1 MLTIILLIAGII
13 DLRYRKIPFF
23 IILLLFIWVVL
34 SCFFIQS
41 HLFIQALE
49 SFLVTALPLFFIGVV
64 TDKLNGGDIK
74 YLSVLSMAL
83 GITHFMWVLIFTTFY
98 ASVYSLITRQRS
110 IPLAAFTFFGYVSVG
125 FFKFL
130 F

>member
-23 IILLLFIWVVL
+23 IILLLFIWAVL
-34 SCFFIQS
+34 SCFFDQS
-41 HLFIQALE
+41 C
-49 SFLVTALPLFFIGVV
+49 SFSLISFPLIALPLFLIGLA
-64 TDKLNGGDIK
+64 TDKVKGGDIK

-83 GITHFMWVLIFTTFY
+83 GITHLMWVLIFTTIY
-98 ASVYSLITRQRS
+98 ASVYSLVTRQRS
-110 IPLAAFTFFGYVSVG
+110 IPLATFTFLGYVSVG
-125 FFKFL
+125 ILKLL